1 MESFLERG
9 KFRWCRDDFEKMK
22 KKKKIRSFK
31 EFYNFNFVFNIINLE
46 SSVNVIQWM
55 IRIE

>member
-1 MESFLERG
+1 
-9 KFRWCRDDFEKMK
+9 MK

-46 SSVNVIQWM
+46 SSVNVIQ
-55 IRIE
+55 